1 MESGKDKTI
10 QNPNHELDL
19 EFVRQIGGIPNNE
32 ESLHDKA
39 FVTEEKANQ
48 CFEISSKL
56 FLGSYMD
63 KYKTTKK

>member
-19 EFVRQIGGIPNNE
+19 E
-32 ESLHDKA
+32 SLHDMA